1 MAAAQ
6 HLPSTGLAEMKNRL
20 ISELSPRQ
28 SSGEQL
34 RLHILWLLMIR
45 VLLFTLLIAV
55 TVVLQTK
62 GRDIILPPPAVTMA
76 FLSVVFIYSIGSA
89 GLLQNMIKHLPR
101 FGLLQLLSDAV
112 FAALLVAGTGCS
124 QSIFTPVFI
133 FPVITGGMSLSRTGG
148 LIAAAAA
155 SILYGGILACEYL
168 GYIPLFYAQTRYVPP
183 TDYLA
188 LTNVYSVYGITFF
201 TIGLLSNLLAGRL
214 RKTEEALSQTFV
226 QFDRLNQLY
235 KQVFDD
241 IGTGIVTVDGRN
253 RISSCNPAFER
264 ISGFSTAELLGL
276 PFNSFFPAGMLT
288 ETDQSRQV
296 ADLQRKDGGM
306 TRVRHTFAHLKLP
319 PDPALNDP
327 GGAQCKVITVQDV
340 SLLEQMEQQMRNTEK
355 LAAIGEL
362 SAAVAHDFRNP
373 IAAISGSAQLLKNVH
388 AADSSPDPLS
398 RANRHL
404 TEIII
409 RESARM
415 EKTITDFLQ
424 FARPQ
429 ALTLEWFD
437 LRRLCEETIR
447 QVKGKESCPLTA
459 AMELDI
465 PAHLDCWADR
475 QLVQTLLTHLL
486 ENSCAAAAQTGQWPV
501 LVRAREENGR
511 NCVCLAVLDRGPG
524 IAEELREVIFTPF
537 FSTKANCAGLGLS
550 IVRQLAEQHGGKVRL
565 LEPEDGPGCVMEVC
579 LPLPSLPDEY

>member
-1 MAAAQ
+1 MLRTQTARRAAR
-6 HLPSTGLAEMKNRL
+6 MKNKL

-28 SSGEQL
+28 STGEQL

-45 VLLFTLLIAV
+45 VMLFTLLIAV

-89 GLLQNMIKHLPR
+89 GLLQNMVRHLQR
-101 FGLLQLLSDAV
+101 FGLIQLLSDTV

-133 FPVITGGMSLSRTGG
+133 FPVIAGGMSMSRTGG

-155 SILYGGILACEYL
+155 SLLYGGILACEYL
-168 GYIPLFYAQTRYVPP
+168 GYIPRFYAQTGYVPP
-183 TDYLA
+183 TDYLS

-201 TIGLLSNLLAGRL
+201 TIGFLSNLLAGRL
-214 RKTEEALSQTFV
+214 RTTEEELSRTFV
-226 QFDRLNQLY
+226 QFDRLNQIY

-253 RISSCNPAFER
+253 RVTSCNPAFER
-264 ISGFSTAELLGL
+264 ITGFAATDLIGFAFS
-276 PFNSFFPAGMLT
+276 SFFPAEMLT
-288 ETDQSRQV
+288 ETEQSRQV
-296 ADLQRKDGGM
+296 AALQRKDGTM
-306 TRVRHTFAHLKLP
+306 TRVRHTFARLNLP
-319 PDPALNDP
+319 PDPELNDP
-327 GGAQCKVITVQDV
+327 GEAQCKVLTVHDV
-340 SLLEQMEQQMRNTEK
+340 SLLEQMEQQVRSAEK
-355 LAAIGEL
+355 MAAIGEL
-362 SAAVAHDFRNP
+362 SAAIAHDFRNP

-404 TEIII
+404 TEIIL
-409 RESARM
+409 RESVRM

-429 ALTLEWFD
+429 AITPEWFD
-437 LRRLCEETIR
+437 LRRLAEETIR
-447 QVKGKESCPLTA
+447 QVKGKESCPLAA

-465 PAHLDCWADR
+465 PDHLDCWADR
-475 QLVQTLLTHLL
+475 QLVQILLTHLL
-486 ENSCAAAAQTGQWPV
+486 ENSCAAVAQNNAWPV
-501 LVRAREENGR
+501 LVRARENEEGGR
-511 NCVCLAVLDRGPG
+511 NCVCIAVLDQGPG
-524 IAEELREVIFTPF
+524 IAENIHEVVFTPF
-537 FSTKANCAGLGLS
+537 FTTKANCAGLGLP
-550 IVRQLAEQHGGKVRL
+550 IVLQLAEQHGGRAQL
-565 LEPEDGPGCVMEVC
+565 LEPEGGQGCVMEVC
-579 LPLPSLPDEY
+579 LPLPALPEDY

>member
-1 MAAAQ
+1 MVK
-6 HLPSTGLAEMKNRL
+6 SRL

-55 TVVLQTK
+55 TVALQTK

-89 GLLQNMIKHLPR
+89 GLLQNMVRHLPR
-101 FGLLQLLSDAV
+101 FGLLQLLSDTI

-124 QSIFTPVFI
+124 QSIFTPVFL
-133 FPVITGGMSLSRTGG
+133 FPVIAGGMSLSRTGG
-148 LIAAAAA
+148 LIAAAST
-155 SILYGGILACEYL
+155 SILYGSILACEYL
-168 GYIPLFYAQTRYVPP
+168 GYIPHFYAQTRYVPP
-183 TDYLA
+183 TDYLT
-188 LTNVYSVYGITFF
+188 LTNVYAVYGLTFF
-201 TIGLLSNLLAGRL
+201 TLGFLSNLLAGRL
-214 RKTEEALSQTFV
+214 RTTEEALTQTAV
-226 QFDRLNQLY
+226 QFDRLHLLY

-241 IGTGIVTVDGRN
+241 IGTGIITVDGRN
-253 RISSCNPAFER
+253 RITSCNPALER
-264 ISGFSTAELLGL
+264 ISGFTAAELLGL
-276 PFNSFFPAGMLT
+276 PFGSFFPAGMLT

-296 ADLQRKDGGM
+296 ADLQRKDGAM
-306 TRVRHTFAHLKLP
+306 TRVRHTFATLNLP
-319 PDPALNDP
+319 PDPAQNDP
-327 GGAQCKVITVQDV
+327 GEAQCKVLTVQDV
-340 SLLEQMEQQMRNTEK
+340 SQLEQMERQMRNTEK
-355 LAAIGEL
+355 MAAIGEL
-362 SAAVAHDFRNP
+362 SAAIAHDFRNP

-404 TEIII
+404 TEIIL
-409 RESARM
+409 RESVRM

-447 QVKGKESCPLTA
+447 QVKGKESCPLSA

-465 PAHLDCWADR
+465 PDHLDCWADR
-475 QLVQTLLTHLL
+475 QLVQILLTHLL
-486 ENSCAAAAQTGQWPV
+486 ENSCAAASQTGQWPV
-501 LVRAREENGR
+501 LVRARENEEGGR
-511 NCVCLAVLDRGPG
+511 NAVCLAVLDHGPG
-524 IAEELREVIFTPF
+524 IAEDLREVVFTPF

-550 IVRQLAEQHGGKVRL
+550 IVRQLAEQHGGCVHL
-565 LEPEDGPGCVMEVC
+565 LEPETGTGCVAEVC

>member
-1 MAAAQ
+1 
-6 HLPSTGLAEMKNRL
+6 MKNRL
-20 ISELSPRQ
+20 IQELSPRQ
-28 SSGEQL
+28 STGEQL

-45 VLLFTLLIAV
+45 VMLFTLLIAV
-55 TVVLQTK
+55 TVALQTK

-89 GLLQNMIKHLPR
+89 GLLQNMVRHLQR
-101 FGLLQLLSDAV
+101 FGLIQLLSDTI

-133 FPVITGGMSLSRTGG
+133 FPVIAGGMSLSRTGG

-155 SILYGGILACEYL
+155 SILYGGILSCEYL
-168 GYIPLFYAQTRYVPP
+168 GYIPQFYAQTRYVPP
-183 TDYLA
+183 TDYLS

-201 TIGLLSNLLAGRL
+201 TIGFLSNLLAGRL
-214 RKTEEALSQTFV
+214 RTTEEVLSQTFV
-226 QFDRLNQLY
+226 QFDRLNLLY

-241 IGTGIVTVDGRN
+241 IGTGIITVDGRN
-253 RISSCNPAFER
+253 RITSCNPAFEQ
-264 ISGFSTAELLGL
+264 ISGFTAAELLGL
-276 PFNSFFPAGMLT
+276 PFGTFFPAGMLT

-296 ADLQRKDGGM
+296 ADVQRKDGAM
-306 TRVRHTFAHLKLP
+306 TRVRHTFARLNLP
-319 PDPALNDP
+319 PDPLVNDP
-327 GGAQCKVITVQDV
+327 GGAQCKVLTVQDV
-340 SLLEQMEQQMRNTEK
+340 SLLEQMERQMRNTEK
-355 LAAIGEL
+355 MAAIGEL
-362 SAAVAHDFRNP
+362 SAAIAHDFRNP
-373 IAAISGSAQLLKNVH
+373 IAAIAGSAQLLKNVH

-404 TEIII
+404 TEIIL

-429 ALTLEWFD
+429 AVTLEWFD

-447 QVKGKESCPLTA
+447 QVKGRESCPLSA

-465 PAHLDCWADR
+465 PDHLDCWADR

-486 ENSCAAAAQTGQWPV
+486 ENSCAAAAQTSQWPV
-501 LVRAREENGR
+501 LVRARENGEGGR
-511 NCVCLAVLDRGPG
+511 NCVCLAVLDHGPG
-524 IAEELREVIFTPF
+524 IAEDLREVVFTPF
-537 FSTKANCAGLGLS
+537 FSTKANCAGLGLA
-550 IVRQLAEQHGGKVRL
+550 IVRQLAEQHSGQVRL
-565 LEPEDGPGCVMEVC
+565 LEPEAGTGCVVEVC
-579 LPLPSLPDEY
+579 LPLPALPEDY